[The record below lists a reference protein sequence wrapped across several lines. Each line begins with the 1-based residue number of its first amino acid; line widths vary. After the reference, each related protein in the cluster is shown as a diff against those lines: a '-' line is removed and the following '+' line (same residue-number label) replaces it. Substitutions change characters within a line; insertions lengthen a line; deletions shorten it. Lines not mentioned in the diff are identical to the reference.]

1 MGIGQDS
8 IYGAAIKIMM
18 PNYNNFPKHF
28 CANGGFGSI

>member
-1 MGIGQDS
+1 MRIDQDS
-8 IYGAAIKIMM
+8 ISEAAIKIMM